1 MRDAATAATAS
12 GARPG
17 AARGQKKFN
26 KFSFRP
32 AFGSLAG
39 DCFKFV
45 SSP

>member
-1 MRDAATAATAS
+1 MRDAATAATAL
-12 GARPG
+12 RRPPG
-17 AARGQKKFN
+17 ATRGQKKFN